1 MKIKKSETR
10 KKIVM
15 KIDLYDRVK
24 LKSGYE
30 ASVVKILENTRVY
43 ICDIDKEDDTYTEF
57 VNRDDIEKVIK

>member
-1 MKIKKSETR
+1 MIIK
-10 KKIVM
+10 
-15 KIDLYDRVK
+15 LYDRVK

-30 ASVVKILENTRVY
+30 ASVVEILENTRVY

>member
-1 MKIKKSETR
+1 
-10 KKIVM
+10 M

-30 ASVVKILENTRVY
+30 ASVVEILEEQKEY

-57 VNRDDIEKVIK
+57 VKYNEIEQVIK